1 MRFTQIA
8 NACWEIKATFVL
20 KCSNGDSAHLSA
32 LFFVLKKAYEKRMRG
47 EQEEEESEDEISSHK
62 TVVTKFLNKVQFQL
76 AFYRKGSIFLR
87 PTLFTI

>member
-1 MRFTQIA
+1 
-8 NACWEIKATFVL
+8 
-20 KCSNGDSAHLSA
+20 
-32 LFFVLKKAYEKRMRG
+32 MRG

-87 PTLFTI
+87 PTLFTILSLDYESTHTIFRRSKCKHDNCCPLCFYPKN